1 MRARWDQFETT
12 SRSHQP
18 AKIELTA
25 GDLNQ
30 LIATNRRAAG
40 KAFVSIENNIAHAH
54 VSIPVEG
61 RGFSGRYFNGDFT
74 MRPSSDR
81 NPRNLQVSEISLNGV
96 EVPERILNWLLG
108 AHSLRSYIDEYCD
121 EYDVK
126 TFTIE
131 ENKVVIETNSGS

>member
-1 MRARWDQFETT
+1 M
-12 SRSHQP
+12 
-18 AKIELTA
+18 
-25 GDLNQ
+25 
-30 LIATNRRAAG
+30 
-40 KAFVSIENNIAHAH
+40 
-54 VSIPVEG
+54 
-61 RGFSGRYFNGDFT
+61 
-74 MRPSSDR
+74 
-81 NPRNLQVSEISLNGV
+81 QVSEISLNGV